1 MSKIM
6 KNILWAFFFL
16 ICACYLIRINETLF
30 EYLHVGIP
38 LHLVLSVVFIG
49 LGISQ
54 LLRKKPVGGGILEAP
69 PRRECVTD
77 LKAWNQKHGIL
88 WIGYGVVLSGSFLL
102 LTVVKDHMVAA
113 MIHTV
118 VYISGLIVYCIYDAK
133 LKKEYLRD
141 EDKETAD

>member
-1 MSKIM
+1 MNKTIKS
-6 KNILWAFFFL
+6 ILWVFFII
-16 ICACYLIRINETLF
+16 ICACYLIRFNETMF
-30 EYLHVGIP
+30 EYLHIGIP
-38 LHLVLSVVFIG
+38 FYLILSGLFIG
-49 LGISQ
+49 LGVSQ
-54 LLRKKPVGGGILEAP
+54 LLRKKPVGGGIFEAP

>member
-1 MSKIM
+1 MIKII

-16 ICACYLIRINETLF
+16 IFACYLIRINETLF

-38 LHLVLSVVFIG
+38 LHLITSGVFIG

-54 LLRKKPVGGGILEAP
+54 FLRKKPVRGGILEAP

-77 LKAWNQKHGIL
+77 LNAWNQKHGIW

-102 LTVVKDHMVAA
+102 LTVVKDYIVAA

-118 VYISGLIVYCIYDAK
+118 IYIGGLMVYCIYDDK
-133 LKKEYLRD
+133 LKKAYLCS
-141 EDKETAD
+141 EKI

>member
-38 LHLVLSVVFIG
+38 LHLVLSGVFIG

-88 WIGYGVVLSGSFLL
+88 WIGYGVVLSGSFVL
-102 LTVVKDHMVAA
+102 LTVVKDRIVAA
-113 MIHTV
+113 LLHTV
-118 VYISGLIVYCIYDAK
+118 VYIGGLTVYAIYDDK
-133 LKKEYLRD
+133 LKKAYLRA
-141 EDKETAD
+141 EQQKP